1 MNDVHTSILF
11 YLFAFIIGDDFNQFP
26 TLNCQASFIFVKS
39 SNSLSSSSTINTIG
53 HPFIELAAV
62 DSTNNYAFD
71 KLQANL
77 AAHGTAYF
85 AQEQTAG
92 KGQRGKVWNAEPGS
106 SIILSVTLDTAFL
119 LIHQQFL
126 LSVAIGLAAHDLFS
140 KYAGDETKIKWP
152 NDIYW
157 RDRKAGGILIE
168 SSVKTNK
175 SGKTVWKW
183 AVVGLG
189 ININQT
195 KFPKNLSNPVSL
207 KQITGK
213 NFDTFLLAKELCDCL
228 QKRFSQLKKGAAKK
242 QLEEYNLHLYKLQE
256 IVRLKKN
263 NAAFHC
269 TVEGVTK
276 SGELIVSGAA
286 QESFV
291 WGEVEWQL

>member
-1 MNDVHTSILF
+1 M
-11 YLFAFIIGDDFNQFP
+11 
-26 TLNCQASFIFVKS
+26 
-39 SNSLSSSSTINTIG
+39 SSSSTINTIG
-53 HPFIELAAV
+53 YPFIELLAV

-85 AQEQTAG
+85 AQEQKAG
-92 KGQRGKVWNAEPGS
+92 KGQRGKTWNAEPGS
-106 SIILSVTLDTAFL
+106 NIILSVTLDTAFL
-119 LIHQQFL
+119 SIHQQFF
-126 LSVAIGLAAHDLFS
+126 LSVTVALAAHDLFS
-140 KYAGDETKIKWP
+140 KYAGEETKIKWP

-175 SGKTVWKW
+175 AGKAVWNW

-195 KFPKNLSNPVSL
+195 DFPENLSNPVSL

-213 NFDTFLLAKELCDCL
+213 EFDPILLAKELCDCL
-228 QKRFSQLKKGAAKK
+228 QKRFSELKKGATKK
-242 QLEEYNLHLYKLQE
+242 LLEEYNLLLYKMKE
-256 IVRLKKN
+256 SVRLKKK

-269 TVEGVTK
+269 VIKGVNAN
-276 SGELIVSGAA
+276 GELMVSGAA

-291 WGEVEWQL
+291 FGEVKWQL

>member
-1 MNDVHTSILF
+1 M
-11 YLFAFIIGDDFNQFP
+11 
-26 TLNCQASFIFVKS
+26 
-39 SNSLSSSSTINTIG
+39 SSSSTINTIG
-53 HPFIELAAV
+53 HPFIELDAV

-92 KGQRGKVWNAEPGS
+92 KGQRGKSWNAESGS
-106 SIILSVTLDTAFL
+106 NILLSVTLDTAFL
-119 LIHQQFL
+119 SIHQQFL
-126 LSVAIGLAAHDLFS
+126 LSVASALAAHDLFA

-175 SGKTVWKW
+175 SGKAVWKW
-183 AVVGLG
+183 AVMGLG

-195 KFPKNLSNPVSL
+195 KFPKNLANPVSL

-213 NFDTFLLAKELCDCL
+213 NFDTVLLAKELCVCL
-228 QKRFSQLKKGAAKK
+228 QKRFAQLKKGATKK
-242 QLEEYNLHLYKLQE
+242 QLEEYNLHLYKRNQP
-256 IVRLKKN
+256 IRLKKK

-269 TVEGVTK
+269 VMKGVNTA
-276 SGELIVSGAA
+276 GELMVSGAA